1 MVANVGVGTRTARHG
16 RPAQGR
22 RRLLAGGALGGAGL
36 VAACGAPAAPATSAT
51 ADLRGTTVEYW
62 GMWAPTHSEEVARLK
77 VLQSF
82 SAQNTLGVTVN
93 AASASGQ
100 TVANMDKINGAVAA
114 GTPPDMTNA
123 QSSNMALLFA
133 TGATVDVDTELK
145 GSADW
150 KRIRPAIYPAILE
163 NHSWKGKVF
172 GVPSHN
178 SSQLMY
184 FNVVA
189 LRRAGL
195 APPPAGWTWDAF
207 FDYARKAAQPPEVT
221 AYDDEWTYTGAG
233 MWVLNNGGRF
243 LSPDGTRVS
252 LTGPEAAEAVEF
264 LERLLRAGLMRPHDG
279 SASGGYKELLPQQQ
293 VVIRHLRWSFR
304 NDAPLP
310 EALQRRA
317 TASYYALVTF
327 LDAQIGR
334 LLGFLDRSGLAGRTA
349 VLYTSD
355 HGELGGQHGIWQKQ
369 CFYEAS
375 VRVPLL
381 LAPAAAAGRP
391 PPPPGRVA
399 ENASLV
405 DVFPALLDLAG
416 LPRERWPAGLPGRS
430 LLQVAAQGG
439 ERPTRAVFSEY
450 HAQGMLTGGFML
462 KRGGLKYC
470 AYVGHRPQ
478 LFDLRR
484 DPLERHDLAADPRNA
499 PLLEALDGELLR
511 VADPVAVDARARAD
525 QARRREQA
533 DRAPVLPPAEPRP
546 APGGGPWRA

>member
-1 MVANVGVGTRTARHG
+1 MVATVGFGTSTVRHG

-22 RRLLAGGALGGAGL
+22 RRLLAGGALGAAGL
-36 VAACGAPAAPATSAT
+36 LAACGAPAAPAPSAT

-77 VLQSF
+77 VLESF
-82 SAQNTLGVTVN
+82 SAQNAQGVTVN

-133 TGATVDVDTELK
+133 TGATVDVDAELK

-150 KRIRPAIYPAILE
+150 KRIRPTIYPAILE

-184 FNVVA
+184 FNAVA

-207 FDYARKAAQPPEVT
+207 FEYARKAAQPPEVT

-243 LSPDGTRVS
+243 LSPDGTKVG

-264 LERLLRAGLMRPHDG
+264 LEKLLRAGLMRPHDG

-293 VVIRHLRWSFR
+293 VVF
-304 NDAPLP
+304 
-310 EALQRRA
+310 QRA
-317 TASYYALVTF
+317 IPA
-327 LDAQIGR
+327 
-334 LLGFLDRSGLAGRTA
+334 
-349 VLYTSD
+349 
-355 HGELGGQHGIWQKQ
+355 
-369 CFYEAS
+369 
-375 VRVPLL
+375 RVPI
-381 LAPAAAAGRP
+381 
-391 PPPPGRVA
+391 
-399 ENASLV
+399 
-405 DVFPALLDLAG
+405 
-416 LPRERWPAGLPGRS
+416 
-430 LLQVAAQGG
+430 
-439 ERPTRAVFSEY
+439 Y
-450 HAQGMLTGGFML
+450 
-462 KRGGLKYC
+462 
-470 AYVGHRPQ
+470 
-478 LFDLRR
+478 RR
-484 DPLERHDLAADPRNA
+484 DGVDFGTTFFPVGPRNA
-499 PLLEALDGELLR
+499 TKRSYSHGNAYSFAVFRNTDARKVQGALHAALWCARPDSGLVFARDGGVRPSYRSTVEAPEFQTALKSEAQTWPFFEVLPNFLPLPNFPTFE
-511 VADPVAVDARARAD
+511 RARAAVD
-525 QARRREQA
+525 TNIQAVWAGKASLRDGLNEAQ
-533 DRAPVLPPAEPRP
+533 RAAQLILDESLRL
-546 APGGGPWRA
+546 G